1 MSRQKMAKQ
10 TGHKHNMQEELV
22 TDLRDHKSQMSE
34 ILVMMHS
41 VMQERK
47 SDF

>member
-1 MSRQKMAKQ
+1 
-10 TGHKHNMQEELV
+10 MQEELV